1 MNPSSSLSIMEQM
14 KRDRFELLSAY
25 LDGEVTSE
33 ERHQVET
40 WLAHDPQVQ
49 RLHQRLLS
57 LRQGFGAMPMPS
69 ADYSADQLVQGVF
82 QTLER
87 RKRRRLGWGGA
98 AIAAMAVG
106 AVSWL
111 VPGTFTPSP
120 QLATLPDSNSAGM
133 IVPDDALMIALDQPI
148 VDIPALPTSPNPKGN
163 KQEIY

>member
-1 MNPSSSLSIMEQM
+1 MEQM

-40 WLAHDPQVQ
+40 WLDQDPQVQ

-57 LRQGFGAMPMPS
+57 LRQGFGAMPMIP

-111 VPGTFTPSP
+111 IPGTFMPSP
-120 QLATLPDSNSAGM
+120 QMANLPDPSSA
-133 IVPDDALMIALDQPI
+133 ISEVPDDALMIALDQPI
-148 VDIPALPTSPNPKGN
+148 VDIPLLPTSPNPKAN